1 MLRLLALLCLLASS
15 APAAEVR
22 SVRVSAFDGSGRPMS
37 AQDLLRYMAP
47 APYEESGVTPA
58 ESGLYATDLEGNT
71 VGGRPW
77 WSRQG
82 SDIVWQWTGPEH
94 VRFTLPW
101 PIAKDGFSTVTLDG
115 NGAGYR
121 DAQEILL
128 NEEIAATA
136 YRMMKDALK
145 ERTTLWQP
153 PYKPSRD
160 VDRMLERVM
169 RLTADAHAAKTPRKR
184 AARFDEALT
193 AVSQAWQQILF
204 EHGRQVVLDPEF
216 GKRLRWGLSLDE
228 TLVERIDEYER
239 VASVVADTGA
249 DWIRLVFRADPK
261 DFTFSKESSFSL
273 YDDLVKRLTSK
284 KLEIMGSVLDSLL
297 WPKGLTPEE
306 YAQRSRNLAAH
317 FKDSI
322 RSWEVASEPNGSWLG
337 DPKSPLPPETVLLA
351 VQKAVV
357 EVKRVDRGL
366 ETVATLNWSEGT
378 AKDDFHP
385 LPAWLRW
392 ATARGFGAGI
402 DVIGVNLYPHRHPVG
417 IAFDPMFREVKKF
430 LPGKRLMV
438 GGVSFGDDDKVLR
451 GYWWLA
457 PGNVLDARKDLLNLF
472 LGASAA
478 VPDGIGGGF
487 FWATLDKMFD
497 RKGRPTGLFK
507 AYKDTLRTLRK

>member
-1 MLRLLALLCLLASS
+1 MPLLLALWGLFASPVQ
-15 APAAEVR
+15 PAELR
-22 SVRVSAFDGSGRPMS
+22 SVRVNAFDPDGRSMS
-37 AQDLLRYMAP
+37 AQDLLRHIAP

-58 ESGLYATDLEGNT
+58 ESGLYVTDLEGSA

-94 VRFTLPW
+94 ARFSLPW
-101 PIAKDGFSTVTLDG
+101 PVSKDGFSTVMLDG

-121 DAQEILL
+121 NGREILL

-136 YRMMKDALK
+136 YRMMKDSLK

-160 VDRMLERVM
+160 VDRMLARVT
-169 RLTADAHAAKTPRKR
+169 RLTADAHAAKTPQRR

-193 AVSQAWQQILF
+193 AISQAWQQILF
-204 EHGRQVVLDPEF
+204 DHGRQIVADPEF

-228 TLVERIDEYER
+228 TFVERIDEYER
-239 VASVVADTGA
+239 IASAVADTGA
-249 DWIRLVFRADPK
+249 DWVRLVFRADPE
-261 DFTFSKESSFSL
+261 DFTFSKASSFSL
-273 YDDLVKRLTSK
+273 YDDLVQRLASK
-284 KLEIMGSVLDSLL
+284 KLRVMGSVLDSLL

-306 YAQRSRNLAAH
+306 YAQRSKNLAAH

-322 RSWEVASEPNGSWLG
+322 RSWEIASEPNGGWIG
-337 DPKSPLPPETVLLA
+337 DPKDPLPPETILLA

-357 EVKRVDRGL
+357 EIKRVDRDL

-385 LPAWLRW
+385 LSAWLRW

-402 DVIGVNLYPHRHPVG
+402 DVVGINLYPHRHPVG
-417 IAFDPMFREVKKF
+417 IAFDPMFREARRL
-430 LPGKRLMV
+430 LPGKLLMV
-438 GGVSFGDDDKVLR
+438 GGVSFGDDDKLFR

-457 PGNVLDARKDLLNLF
+457 PNNVLDARKDLINLF
-472 LGASAA
+472 MGASAA
-478 VPDGIGGGF
+478 VPDGICGGF

-497 RKGRPTGLFK
+497 KRGRPTGLFK
-507 AYKDTLRTLRK
+507 AYKDTLRTLKK